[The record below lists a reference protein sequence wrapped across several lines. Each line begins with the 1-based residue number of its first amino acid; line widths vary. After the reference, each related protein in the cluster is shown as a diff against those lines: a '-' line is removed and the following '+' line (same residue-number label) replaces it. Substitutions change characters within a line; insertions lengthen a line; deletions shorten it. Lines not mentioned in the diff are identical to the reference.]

1 MRKQLL
7 LPVLLLAIAPGVC
20 AQSAA
25 APAAPTSTQAT
36 TAPELS
42 PAQKAQLEK
51 QNTQMA
57 TAALQIAQMVDQNQ
71 IGPIWDN
78 ASSVAK
84 QANTRADFVQQI
96 SADRAQLGA
105 LKSRQ
110 LTAITRTHSKGGEL
124 PPGLYIS
131 MNYTTQFANA
141 RQPVHELISYHLDA
155 DEVWR
160 VAGYT
165 VR

>member
-7 LPVLLLAIAPGVC
+7 PLVLLLAVAPGAF
-20 AQSAA
+20 AQSTMAPT
-25 APAAPTSTQAT
+25 APADTQAA
-36 TAPELS
+36 TAPELT
-42 PAQKAQLEK
+42 PAQQTRIEK

-57 TAALQIAQMVDQNQ
+57 AAALHIAQLVDQNQ
-71 IGPIWDN
+71 IGLVWDN

-84 QANTRADFVQQI
+84 QANTRADFVQQV

-110 LTAITRTHSKGGEL
+110 LTTITRTQSEGGEL

-131 MNYTTQFANA
+131 VNYTTQFANS
-141 RQPVHELISYHLDA
+141 RQPVRELISYRLD
-155 DEVWR
+155 DDNVWR